1 MNDMQAS
8 VENIGRLNRRLS
20 VIVPSNQLEQHKKNR
35 LAELA
40 KKTRLDGFRP
50 GKVPTHVIEK
60 LYGDSVWGDVIQESL
75 QTSLSAALQKN
86 ALNPAGQPHIDSIK
100 AEPGNDLEYTASFE
114 VYPQVSAPEL
124 KSVSLEKLKVEIT
137 DADIAEVLEKMR
149 HQHADWVETQRKAQQ
164 GDKVTF
170 DLTLSDGS
178 EPRKDLEWVLEEGK
192 MPEGFAGLFG
202 STAGETLNVSLSGG
216 DKEKSEEKSS
226 ATVQIQKV
234 SEPKLAELDDA
245 FAQRLGIHEGG
256 METLRTQIRQH
267 MQNELDRVL
276 REKLKTQVIDKLIEL
291 YAIEELPQVLLDQEI
306 QRLEA
311 ELKGQQKQQGKNAD
325 EPLSEKAKND
335 LQLAANRRVTLGL
348 LFSAVIETHQLQA
361 DEARVLQEVERLA
374 SAFQFEQSIRD
385 RLYKDKNMMLNIRSS
400 VLEEQVIDK
409 LLEEAEYTEKT
420 VKYNEMMNLSTKTQE
435 ESTEEI
441 TT

>member
-1 MNDMQAS
+1 MNDMQVS
-8 VENIGRLNRRLS
+8 VENVGRLNRRLN

-50 GKVPTHVIEK
+50 GKVPTHVVEK

-75 QTSLSAALQKN
+75 QSSLSTALQKN
-86 ALNPAGQPHIDSIK
+86 ALNPAGQPHIESIK

-137 DADIAEVLEKMR
+137 EADIAEVLEKMR
-149 HQHADWVETQRKAQQ
+149 HQHADWIETQRKAQQ

-170 DLTLSDGS
+170 DLTFSDGT

-192 MPEGFAGLFG
+192 MPEGFAGLLG
-202 STAGETLNVSLSGG
+202 STAGETLNVSLAGG
-216 DKEKSEEKSS
+216 DKEKTSS
-226 ATVQIQKV
+226 ATVQVKKV

-291 YAIEELPQVLLDQEI
+291 YAIEELPQVLLDQEF

-311 ELKGQQKQQGKNAD
+311 ELKGQQKQQGKSAD
-325 EPLSEKAKND
+325 EPLSEEAKHD

-361 DEARVLQEVERLA
+361 DEARVSQEVERLA
-374 SAFQFEQSIRD
+374 SAFQFEQSIRE

-400 VLEEQVIDK
+400 VLEEQVMDK

-420 VKYNEMMNLSTKTQE
+420 VKYNEMMNLSTKIQE
-435 ESTEEI
+435 ESTEAK
-441 TT
+441 